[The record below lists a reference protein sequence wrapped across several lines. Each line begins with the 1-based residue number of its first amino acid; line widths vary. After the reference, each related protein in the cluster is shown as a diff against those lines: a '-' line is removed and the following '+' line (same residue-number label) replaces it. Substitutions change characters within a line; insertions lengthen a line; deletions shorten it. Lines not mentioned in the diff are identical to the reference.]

1 MKKYLWLL
9 CGLAIFAVGFWVGRE
24 QGKESVL
31 RNIHELRDEDFRWGA
46 RNGYIEGVVEQS
58 QCDDYTQRSYA
69 ACDRVRKRLDEFE
82 AETKKAETR

>member
-9 CGLAIFAVGFWVGRE
+9 GGLAIFAIGFWVGRE

-31 RNIHELRDEDFRWGA
+31 RNIHELRDESYTKGNRIGYVEGA
-46 RNGYIEGVVEQS
+46 LEQGR
-58 QCDDYTQRSYA
+58 CDDYTQNSFA
-69 ACDRVRKRLDEFE
+69 ACDRVKKKLDEFD

>member
-24 QGKESVL
+24 QGKESVF
-31 RNIHELRDEDFRWGA
+31 RNIHELRDEDFVKGSRV
-46 RNGYIEGVVEQS
+46 GYVEGVIEKAK
-58 QCDDYTQRSYA
+58 CDDYTKDSFA
-69 ACDRVRKRLDEFE
+69 ACDRVQKRLDEFD